1 MEAKVVS
8 KDNRVADS
16 SPSNESP
23 ALPKQ
28 RRVFKKFFAAGVLV
42 CFALL
47 VLGVYALRPCQ
58 IDRDLFFT
66 VSSGQSL
73 AAVARTLHRDGLI
86 ADPFAFRVLARWH
99 GQGRKIQAGSYRFA
113 AGRYQP
119 GSVLQILVEG
129 RVELV
134 QCTLPE
140 GMTALEVA
148 HRCSAAGIGQLERYR
163 ALFSDRDFLNALGV
177 DALEGYLFPETYR
190 FAPGVS
196 ESSVLTTMV
205 TEMRRHLNK
214 SLLTAAAKQGLNELQ
229 LLTLASIIQK
239 EAGNVE
245 EMPLISAVFHNRLK
259 RGMLLQADPTV
270 IYGLGE
276 FDGNLTRIHLR
287 TPTPYNTYVHRGL
300 PPGPIANPGL
310 DALTAAAHPADENY
324 LYFVATGDGVHYFS
338 KTLKEHN
345 RAVRRYQLRR

>member
-1 MEAKVVS
+1 MA
-8 KDNRVADS
+8 NP
-16 SPSNESP
+16 SPSNEKSAVP
-23 ALPKQ
+23 
-28 RRVFKKFFAAGVLV
+28 RRWRVFKTLAVAGVLGLAV
-42 CFALL
+42 LL
-47 VLGVYALRPCQ
+47 AFGAYALRPCQ
-58 IDRDLFFT
+58 VDDDQFLT

-73 AAVARTLHRDGLI
+73 AAVTRMLHRDGLI
-86 ADPFAFRVLARWH
+86 ADPFAFRLLARWQ
-99 GQGRKIQAGSYRFA
+99 GQGRKIQAGSYRFV

-119 GSVLQILVEG
+119 GDVLRILVEG

-140 GMTALEVA
+140 GLTALEVVR
-148 HRCSAAGIGQLERYR
+148 RCSAAGIGQTERYR
-163 ALFSDRDFLNALGV
+163 ALFSDREFLNRLGV
-177 DALEGYLFPETYR
+177 EALEGYLFPETYR

-196 ESSVLTTMV
+196 ESSVLTAMV
-205 TEMRRHLNK
+205 AEMRRHLDK
-214 SLLTAAAKQGLNELQ
+214 PLLSAAAEQGLNEFQ

-239 EAGNVE
+239 EAGNVT

-270 IYGLGE
+270 IYGLGD
-276 FDGNLTRIHLR
+276 FDGNLTREHLR

-310 DALTAAAHPADENY
+310 DALTAAAHPANETY
-324 LYFVATGDGVHYFS
+324 LYFVATGNGAHYFS

-345 RAVRRYQLRR
+345 QAVRRYQLRR